1 MTFTAV
7 FLTAILMPAAEPTAA
22 QGAAHVSLGMNSCTA
37 SACHGGSVTA
47 TGRQREWNSS
57 YTVWA
62 SKDPHADAYAVL
74 LGDRSQRIVA
84 RLVFPEKVDP
94 KTTPKEYQS
103 FLEKRCA
110 TCHATIG
117 EGRPSS
123 DGFAEDGVSCA
134 SCHGVAGDW
143 LGDKHAGRKSGQM
156 KVTQQLEPRAK
167 VCVVCHVGSPAHN
180 GEPAREVN
188 HDLIAA
194 GHPRL
199 NFEFL
204 AYLNSLPAHW
214 DLEKDRQ
221 RVRQPNGVKKGQAN
235 FAAEAWLTG
244 QFVAANAA
252 LELLEARA
260 KAEGGTD
267 KDHAWPEFSEV
278 SCYAC
283 HHDLRSQSYRQKLFQ
298 REKPENRRSPIG
310 SLVWGTWYSPMP
322 RQALLAQQPAATND
336 EDSWRQLERA
346 MRAIH
351 PDSKKVLALTAA
363 LRPKLVPPAN
373 PLQTVERLAKNLS
386 ALQGDWD
393 EIAQWYLAA
402 TAWHQALREEHL
414 ESQKNGDPVKSGERE
429 AALRESQATL
439 EKIRRQLESPLEFDP
454 TGEAFQGA
462 VKLLLQQLAKLEG

>member
-7 FLTAILMPAAEPTAA
+7 LITAILMPAAEPSVAQAA
-22 QGAAHVSLGMNSCTA
+22 THLSLGMNSCTA
-37 SACHGGSVTA
+37 SACHGGPVA
-47 TGRQREWNSS
+47 AAGKQREWNSS

-62 SKDPHADAYAVL
+62 TKDPHADAYAVL
-74 LGDRSQRIVA
+74 FGDRSQKIVA
-84 RLVFPEKVDP
+84 RLVFPDKLDP
-94 KTTPKEYQS
+94 HQSPKEYRS

-134 SCHGVAGDW
+134 SCHGVAGEW
-143 LGDKHAGRKSGQM
+143 LGDKHAGRKTGQM
-156 KVTQQLEPRAK
+156 KVTQQLAPRAK
-167 VCVVCHVGSPAHN
+167 VCVACHVGSPAHN

-199 NFEFL
+199 NFEFA

-214 DLEKDRQ
+214 NSAKDRD
-221 RVRQPNGVKKGQAN
+221 RVRQPDGVKKAQAN

-260 KAEGGTD
+260 KADGGAD
-267 KDHAWPEFSEV
+267 KEHAWPEFSEI
-278 SCYAC
+278 SCYSC

-298 REKPENRRSPIG
+298 RETPANRRSPIG

-322 RQALLAQQPAATND
+322 RHALLTQQPAAAND
-336 EDSWRQLERA
+336 EDSWHQLERA
-346 MRAIH
+346 MSAVH
-351 PDSKKVLALTAA
+351 PDAKKVLSLTTA
-363 LRPKLVPPAN
+363 LRPKLAPPGN
-373 PLQTVERLAKNLS
+373 SLQTVERLAKSLP
-386 ALQGDWD
+386 ALRGDWD
-393 EIAQWYLAA
+393 EVAQWYLAT

-414 ESQKNGDPVKSGERE
+414 ENQKNGDAVKSGERE

-439 EKIRRQLESPLEFDP
+439 EKIRGQLDSPLEFDP
-454 TGEAFQGA
+454 TGEAFQDA

>member
-7 FLTAILMPAAEPTAA
+7 FLTAILMPATEPSAA
-22 QGAAHVSLGMNSCTA
+22 QAATHLSLGMNSCTA
-37 SACHGGSVTA
+37 SACHGGSVA
-47 TGRQREWNSS
+47 AAGKQREWNSS

-62 SKDPHADAYAVL
+62 TKDPHADAYAVL
-74 LGDRSQRIVA
+74 FGDRSQRIVA

-94 KTTPKEYQS
+94 QKNPKEYRS

-134 SCHGVAGDW
+134 SCHGVAGEW

-156 KVTQQLEPRAK
+156 KVTQQLAPRAK

-199 NFEFL
+199 NFEFS

-214 DLEKDRQ
+214 DVEKDRN
-221 RVRQPNGVKKGQAN
+221 RVRQPEGVKKAQAN
-235 FAAEAWLTG
+235 FAAETWLTG
-244 QFVAANAA
+244 QFVAADAA
-252 LELLEARA
+252 FELLAARA
-260 KAEGGTD
+260 KADGGTD
-267 KDHAWPEFSEV
+267 KEHAWPEFSEI
-278 SCYAC
+278 SCYSC
-283 HHDLRSQSYRQKLFQ
+283 HHELRSQSYRQKLFH
-298 REKPENRRSPIG
+298 RETPANRRSPIG

-322 RQALLAQQPAATND
+322 RQALLLQSAGAAND
-336 EDSWRQLERA
+336 EDSWHQLELA
-346 MRAIH
+346 MSAIH
-351 PDSKKVLALTAA
+351 PDSKKVLSLTTA
-363 LRPKLVPPAN
+363 LRPKLTPPAN
-373 PLQTVERLAKNLS
+373 PLQTVERLVKNLS
-386 ALQGDWD
+386 ALRGDWD
-393 EIAQWYLAA
+393 EVAQWYLAT
-402 TAWHQALREEHL
+402 TAWHQALREEHM

-429 AALRESQATL
+429 AALRESQSTL
-439 EKIRRQLESPLEFDP
+439 EKIRGQLESPLEFDP
-454 TGEAFQGA
+454 TGEAFQDA